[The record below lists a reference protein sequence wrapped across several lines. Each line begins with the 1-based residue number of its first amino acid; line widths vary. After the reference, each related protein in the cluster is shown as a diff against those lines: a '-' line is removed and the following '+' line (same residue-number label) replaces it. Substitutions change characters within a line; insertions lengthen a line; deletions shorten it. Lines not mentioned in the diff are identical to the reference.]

1 MVSRKLAQVLT
12 VLIAVVKTSM
22 FEVKWLHFCSRT
34 MEPISIDNNRWEG
47 IVAFILF
54 RRMHEQTLVILNWL
68 ICCQTKLS
76 LALLAML
83 LVIIVPF
90 QLQYKDTTLLE

>member
-1 MVSRKLAQVLT
+1 
-12 VLIAVVKTSM
+12 
-22 FEVKWLHFCSRT
+22 

-54 RRMHEQTLVILNWL
+54 RRMHEKTLVILNWL
-68 ICCQTKLS
+68 ICCQTELS

-83 LVIIVPF
+83 LLIIVPF
-90 QLQYKDTTLLE
+90 QL